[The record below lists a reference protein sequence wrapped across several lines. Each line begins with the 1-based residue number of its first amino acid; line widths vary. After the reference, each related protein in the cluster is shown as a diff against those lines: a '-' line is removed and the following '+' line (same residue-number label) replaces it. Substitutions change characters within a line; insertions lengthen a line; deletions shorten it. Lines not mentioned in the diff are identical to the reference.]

1 VSALDLR
8 LLGRLGG
15 AGLLTGALTLF
26 ALMAVEWDAVGS
38 SLSVVVAF
46 AAAVGGLVAM
56 RVHWSEDATRSGMAL
71 AGGAYVALGLA
82 AITGGSQATY
92 GPLFVVV
99 SAWCGMA
106 LGPSYTLKLAPLALL
121 CDTLP
126 AWLGRPG
133 TALTGLGAIAVATLT
148 GEIFARLAD
157 RARRDARRDAE
168 HTHALEL
175 LTAGQLALTQA
186 HDPREA
192 AGIAAQVARDIL
204 DAERS
209 AMLLA
214 RDGGHLVLGKCPQNA
229 PGESEP
235 WEHAIWTNEDV
246 VTASLKGRDGT
257 GVRGVL
263 TAQPHPGQ
271 VFDPFGKALVA
282 SLAAATSAALESIAL
297 NRRLRVRAEV
307 DPLTGLGN
315 RRRLDAALARLRAG
329 DVIIV
334 LDLDHFKR
342 VNDTLGHD
350 VGDRVL
356 REFGSLLSTTTR
368 SGELAIR
375 TGGEEFVLIA
385 EGGEQA
391 QAAAALLARLAAG
404 WWHQTPLTTFS
415 AGAAVH
421 QGGDPAATMKLADQ
435 ALYEAKG
442 RGRAAGWLVSANA
455 DDAGSI
461 ATSAEAGRLIPFPGA
476 PFGEDQLPQNV
487 ILPGSERSQE
497 LHQQHA

>member
-1 VSALDLR
+1 
-8 LLGRLGG
+8 
-15 AGLLTGALTLF
+15 
-26 ALMAVEWDAVGS
+26 M
-38 SLSVVVAF
+38 
-46 AAAVGGLVAM
+46 
-56 RVHWSEDATRSGMAL
+56 
-71 AGGAYVALGLA
+71 
-82 AITGGSQATY
+82 
-92 GPLFVVV
+92 
-99 SAWCGMA
+99 
-106 LGPSYTLKLAPLALL
+106 
-121 CDTLP
+121 
-126 AWLGRPG
+126 
-133 TALTGLGAIAVATLT
+133 
-148 GEIFARLAD
+148 
-157 RARRDARRDAE
+157 
-168 HTHALEL
+168 
-175 LTAGQLALTQA
+175 
-186 HDPREA
+186 
-192 AGIAAQVARDIL
+192 
-204 DAERS
+204 
-209 AMLLA
+209 
-214 RDGGHLVLGKCPQNA
+214 
-229 PGESEP
+229 
-235 WEHAIWTNEDV
+235 
-246 VTASLKGRDGT
+246 
-257 GVRGVL
+257 
-263 TAQPHPGQ
+263 
-271 VFDPFGKALVA
+271 
-282 SLAAATSAALESIAL
+282 

-356 REFGSLLSTTTR
+356 RDFGSLLSTTTR

-391 QAAAALLARLAAG
+391 QAAAALLGRLATG

-442 RGRAAGWLVSANA
+442 RGRAAGWLVSAND
-455 DDAGSI
+455 DDAASI

-476 PFGEDQLPQNV
+476 PFGDEANPYEMPRDVVLPDS
-487 ILPGSERSQE
+487 GRSQE